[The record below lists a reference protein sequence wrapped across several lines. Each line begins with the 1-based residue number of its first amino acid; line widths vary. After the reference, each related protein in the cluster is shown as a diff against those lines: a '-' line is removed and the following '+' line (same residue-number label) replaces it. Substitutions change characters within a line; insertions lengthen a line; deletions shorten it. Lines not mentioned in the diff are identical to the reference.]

1 MALSFLLVLGL
12 QLPSWGQF
20 TIPGLAT
27 SGSLRPPTGVVRQ
40 GNIEAAPV
48 WFDGEILFAVTA
60 PTVRDRDNPGDLL
73 PVEMRVELIQANL
86 QRALFTD
93 VSFGFVDGLQLR
105 HLNPDSIFASV
116 ALFNGETI
124 ITVRTNEQQRPQK
137 ILTVTET
144 DADFYSLA
152 ISDLAAEWQKKIQV
166 ALRKAAAER
175 APDALISQLS
185 RACQILV
192 LVASLSLG
200 LLILQRLLTLRL
212 QSLKQAHTLAPVDSP
227 EDYGPEPNLTSPP
240 TGLHRILQLLPS
252 PELLSSEFD
261 LKDKHIK
268 LLKLIQFLLTWSQAA
283 LWLGGTF
290 LILHLFPWTRFFAL
304 QVLGLPIWWLVIWFL
319 GGLVNSLGDIALER
333 MGTFWHRYP
342 VSAETD
348 LQRRHLRIST
358 ALKVFAGVKTTLIY
372 AIALGLIVNSLGIP
386 VVSVIA
392 IGGLL
397 ALALSLGAQ
406 SLVRDL
412 INGAFILWEDQFGIG
427 DVVTIG
433 TVSGAV
439 ENMNLRITQLR
450 NGEGRLITIPNSA
463 ISVVENLTRTWS
475 RVDFIIDIDPKTPAD
490 QALDCL
496 KQVTTQLYIEPA
508 WQEQILEPPEVLG
521 IEQLTHSGLTIRI
534 WIKTKPGRQW
544 AVGRELRQRVQRTM
558 LKMGLE
564 IGRPQQTLF
573 NQQNGKINGPSPQP
587 TDQPS

>member
-1 MALSFLLVLGL
+1 MTLSFLLVVGL
-12 QLPSWGQF
+12 ELPSWGQF
-20 TIPGLAT
+20 TIPGLTT
-27 SGSLRPPTGVVRQ
+27 SGSSRPPTGVVRQ

-86 QRALFTD
+86 RRALFTD
-93 VSFGFVDGLQLR
+93 VSFSFVDALQLR
-105 HLNPDSIFASV
+105 YPKPDNVVAGV

-152 ISDLAAEWQKKIQV
+152 IPDLAAEWQKKIQV
-166 ALRKAAAER
+166 ALREAAAER

-192 LVASLSLG
+192 LMASLSLG
-200 LLILQRLLTLRL
+200 VLILQRLLTLRL
-212 QSLKQAHTLAPVDSP
+212 QSLKQAYTQAPLDSP
-227 EDYGPEPNLTSPP
+227 EPNPTPPP
-240 TGLHRILQLLPS
+240 TGLQRFFQLLPG
-252 PELLSSEFD
+252 PELFSSEFD

-268 LLKLIQFLLTWSQAA
+268 FLKLIQFLLTWSQAA

-319 GGLVNSLGDIALER
+319 GGLANSLGDIALER
-333 MGTFWHRYP
+333 MGTLWHRYP

-358 ALKVFAGVKTTLIY
+358 ALKVFAGLKTTLIY
-372 AIALGLIVNSLGIP
+372 AIALGLIVNSVGIP

-397 ALALSLGAQ
+397 AFALSLGAQ

-427 DVVTIG
+427 DVVAIG
-433 TVSGAV
+433 AVSGAV

-475 RVDFIIDIDPKTPAD
+475 RVDFTIDIDPKTPAD

-496 KQVTTQLYIEPA
+496 KQVTTQLYTEPA